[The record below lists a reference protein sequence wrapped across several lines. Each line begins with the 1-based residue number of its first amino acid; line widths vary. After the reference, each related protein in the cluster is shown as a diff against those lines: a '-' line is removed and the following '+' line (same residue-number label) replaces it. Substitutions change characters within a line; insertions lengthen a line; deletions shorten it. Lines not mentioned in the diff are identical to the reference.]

1 MNKKAPV
8 LKKLNGFTLVE
19 ILIAGAIFAETA
31 VVGAVTIAN
40 VTRTQ
45 GITVNDGLKQEA
57 LRSTLD
63 RIDREVHIT
72 KHITVSENVIYSLQ
86 GDDTTYKIYKQADPA
101 DANRYEIVLEHIS
114 STVAEADKIP
124 LTAIGTTVTD
134 FTVNGI
140 SSGES
145 TTNPPYVY
153 VTMTVNTYPQKP
165 DSVPLSAS
173 TFVVPRGW
181 IQ

>member
-72 KHITVSENVIYSLQ
+72 KHITVSANVIYSLQ

-140 SSGES
+140 SSGEP
-145 TTNPPYVY
+145 TNPPYVY
-153 VTMTVNTYPQKP
+153 VTMTVNTYPRKP

-181 IQ
+181 TQ

>member
-72 KHITVSENVIYSLQ
+72 KHITVSANVIYSLQ

-140 SSGES
+140 SSGEP
-145 TTNPPYVY
+145 TNPPYVY

-181 IQ
+181 TQ

>member
-72 KHITVSENVIYSLQ
+72 KHITVSENVINSQQ
-86 GDDTTYKIYKQADPA
+86 GDGTTYEIYKQADPA

-140 SSGES
+140 SSGEP
-145 TTNPPYVY
+145 TNPPYVY
-153 VTMTVNTYPQKP
+153 VTMTVNTYPRKP

>member
-72 KHITVSENVIYSLQ
+72 KHITVSANVINSLR
-86 GDDTTYKIYKQADPA
+86 GDGTTYEIYKQADPA

-173 TFVVPRGW
+173 PLVVPRGW
-181 IQ
+181 TQ

>member
-72 KHITVSENVIYSLQ
+72 KHITVSANVINSLR
-86 GDDTTYKIYKQADPA
+86 GDGTTYEIYKQADPA

-140 SSGES
+140 SSGEP
-145 TTNPPYVY
+145 TNPPYVY

>member
-72 KHITVSENVIYSLQ
+72 KHITVSANVIKSLQ
-86 GDDTTYKIYKQADPA
+86 GDGTTYEIYKQADPA

-140 SSGES
+140 SSGEP
-145 TTNPPYVY
+145 TNPPYVY

>member
-1 MNKKAPV
+1 MNKKA
-8 LKKLNGFTLVE
+8 FTLIE

-63 RIDREVHIT
+63 RIDREVHTAQSVTFTADSIQIT
-72 KHITVSENVIYSLQ
+72 HEKSATITILQ
-86 GDDTTYKIYKQADPA
+86 RSVNGR
-101 DANRYEIVLEHIS
+101 NEIVAS
-114 STVAEADKIP
+114 DGTNTQS
-124 LTAIGTTVTD
+124 LTPQRTTVTS
-134 FTVNGI
+134 FAVSGI
-140 SSGES
+140 PSADPSGK
-145 TTNPPYVY
+145 PPYVY
-153 VTMTVNTYPQKP
+153 VTMAVDTTQSS
-165 DSVPLSAS
+165 SVPLTAS

-181 IQ
+181 TL

>member
-140 SSGES
+140 SSGEP
-145 TTNPPYVY
+145 TNPPYVY

-165 DSVPLSAS
+165 DSVPLSA
-173 TFVVPRGW
+173 
-181 IQ
+181 

>member
-1 MNKKAPV
+1 MTTMNKKA
-8 LKKLNGFTLVE
+8 FTLIE

-72 KHITVSENVIYSLQ
+72 KHITVNGNVIYSLQ
-86 GDDTTYKIYKQADPA
+86 EDDTTNKIYKQADPV
-101 DANRYEIVLEHIS
+101 DANRYEIVLEHVS
-114 STVAEADKIP
+114 LSASEGDKIP
-124 LTAIGTTVTD
+124 LTPINTTVTD
-134 FTVNGI
+134 FQVSGI
-140 SSGES
+140 SSGDAS
-145 TTNPPYVY
+145 GKPPYVY
-153 VTMTVNTYPQKP
+153 VTMAVDTYSTQ
-165 DSVPLSAS
+165 SNVPLSAS

-181 IQ
+181 TQ

>member
-72 KHITVSENVIYSLQ
+72 KHITVSANVIYSLQ

-145 TTNPPYVY
+145 TNPPYVY
-153 VTMTVNTYPQKP
+153 VTMTVNTYPRKP

-181 IQ
+181 TQ